1 MHTHEIQTT
10 INYTLHKMEQW
21 VVDAILEELKIGM
34 DQFAEAIKT
43 YNGWYKKYITSRSGH
58 NIVPLVLRA
67 AFANKIAGNVV
78 APTFAANYLAL
89 WDSAV
94 APTNA
99 DTQLGNET
107 IRWLFT
113 NRFAI
118 DNVAYLDKFWS
129 STEVGG
135 NTYLE
140 AGVFVDGSATPNS
153 GYLLSRISIN
163 ETMAVTE
170 TLTVNVTI
178 TIA

>member
-1 MHTHEIQTT
+1 MHNQELTQK
-10 INYTLHKMEQW
+10 INYTLHRMEQW
-21 VVDAILEELKIGM
+21 VVDAILKELGISIE
-34 DQFAEAIKT
+34 DFAEKIKT
-43 YNGWYKKYITSRSGH
+43 YKGKYSQHIHSRSGH

-67 AFANKIAGNVV
+67 AMANKIAGNTVT
-78 APTFAANYLAL
+78 PTFAANYLAMGN
-89 WDSAV
+89 SAAV
-94 APTNA
+94 PTNA

-129 STEVGG
+129 SVEVWG

-140 AGVFVDGSATPNS
+140 AGIFVDGSWTPNS
-153 GYLLSRISIN
+153 WYLLSRIAIN
-163 ETMAVTE
+163 ETMAATE
-170 TLTVNVTI
+170 TLTVNASI